1 MPTDNSL
8 IFITDRTNTDV
19 QTAIEN
25 KSSPVPQ
32 KGSLNF
38 QDLNR
43 IDNNMFIIIN
53 LLKPLGEHFY
63 FDLKYNFYNS
73 LIQPIPQR
81 NRLNFQEVNLWE
93 TYISECNKSINKIE
107 NSYRY
112 CGELICGEW

>member
-8 IFITDRTNTDV
+8 IFITDRTSADV
-19 QTAIEN
+19 QTAIAN

-32 KGSLNF
+32 KGALNF

-63 FDLKYNFYNS
+63 FDLK
-73 LIQPIPQR
+73 
-81 NRLNFQEVNLWE
+81 
-93 TYISECNKSINKIE
+93 
-107 NSYRY
+107 
-112 CGELICGEW
+112 